1 MSFGTELHTLLS
13 SDASLN
19 TYCDI
24 QGDEAKKNKVITM
37 EQIRWKEAK
46 KKKPP
51 AKPRKVE
58 VKAEDIEELMIPDAC
73 RYRTARKEGV
83 KWRSRITDVYK

>member
-1 MSFGTELHTLLS
+1 
-13 SDASLN
+13 
-19 TYCDI
+19 
-24 QGDEAKKNKVITM
+24 M
-37 EQIRWKEAK
+37 EQIRWKETK

-58 VKAEDIEELMIPDAC
+58 VKAEDIEALMIPETC

-83 KWRSRITDVYK
+83 KWRSRITNIYK